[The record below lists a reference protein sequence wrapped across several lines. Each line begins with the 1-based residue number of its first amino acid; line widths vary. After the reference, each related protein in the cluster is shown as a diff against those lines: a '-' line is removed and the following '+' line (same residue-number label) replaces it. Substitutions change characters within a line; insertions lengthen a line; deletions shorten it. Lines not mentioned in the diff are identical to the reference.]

1 MLRTIGWLAFA
12 GQGVALLAISQ
23 RQQQQK
29 KATGWSGVS
38 GPPRGGADR

>member
-23 RQQQQK
+23 RQQQK
-29 KATGWSGVS
+29 K
-38 GPPRGGADR
+38 